1 MKTVAFL
8 IYIATLVCNGE
19 LYGNTVVPP
28 PPTPPK
34 PSIEEFCDALRY
46 AIRNKKKHEDDD
58 EEYIDKYCE
67 YIREEHKL
75 DIQAYDDLKDFKH
88 LVKHYKQYKKFQKK
102 VDKMNQKAVTL
113 TVQGKVFKEVFGDT
127 PFSDLTDDEMAKRFP
142 KTEDTSEA
150 SDADNARRLIQHGC
164 TQISPSQFA
173 STNNQRETIISN
185 SKCNIVKDQGPTNA
199 CWVCFLIIYIYI
211 FEPILRN
218 ITICILNIICRRLVC
233 ILFRYFILNISP

>member
-8 IYIATLVCNGE
+8 IYITVLVCYGE
-19 LYGNTVVPP
+19 LTGDASAVGI
-28 PPTPPK
+28 
-34 PSIEEFCDALRY
+34 PSIEEFCDALTV
-46 AIRNKKKHEDDD
+46 AIRNVKKHEDDD
-58 EEYIDKYCE
+58 EAFIDEYCE

-75 DIQAYDDLKDFKH
+75 DIKEYDDLKDFKH
-88 LVKHYKQYKKFQKK
+88 LVVHYRQYKKWKK
-102 VDKMNQKAVTL
+102 RVAKMNKKAKTI

-164 TQISPSQFA
+164 TQISPVQFA

-185 SKCNIVKDQGPTNA
+185 SRCNIVKDQGPSNA
-199 CWVCFLIIYIYI
+199 CWVCFRRYIMHI
-211 FEPILRN
+211 
-218 ITICILNIICRRLVC
+218 
-233 ILFRYFILNISP
+233 